1 VLSREEMSELQKQL
15 ARWTTEPKQFAD
27 TEAGSGQRI
36 LDEDKENLPR
46 AHEEL
51 SAIHGADETL
61 SQRDLED
68 LLWFE
73 ADRREMQRMMS
84 IRVTLP
90 LEELSRL
97 HEQKR
102 LLLQERERGP
112 APSHTR

>member
-1 VLSREEMSELQKQL
+1 MRTRVRTLTRP
-15 ARWTTEPKQFAD
+15 ARSSPSHPTPARG
-27 TEAGSGQRI
+27 A
-36 LDEDKENLPR
+36 ENLPR

-73 ADRREMQRMMS
+73 ADRRELQRMMS

-97 HEQKR
+97 HEQKW

>member
-1 VLSREEMSELQKQL
+1 VRTLTRP
-15 ARWTTEPKQFAD
+15 ARSSPSHPTPARG
-27 TEAGSGQRI
+27 A
-36 LDEDKENLPR
+36 ENLPR

-61 SQRDLED
+61 SQRAKED
-68 LLWFE
+68 LQWME
-73 ADRREMQRMMS
+73 EEDRELQRMMS

-90 LEELSRL
+90 LEELIRL